1 VTCLRDDARSEAA
14 EIRMHRDETV
24 IDAVK
29 TCFSGAL
36 LSSQSTMLNRRDCL
50 RISLLTGAGVLASCT
65 GPALRSQNDLL
76 GHRPGP
82 KGFRTV
88 LLDAGHGGRDPGA
101 VRNGIREKEVA
112 LDVANRLR
120 QKLDSGFRVKMVRS
134 SDYFVELDERVRR
147 ADRSGDAILISIH
160 FNSGS
165 RRRAGA
171 ETFYWRVDSYGLARR
186 IQQSL
191 SAVTPYRNSSG
202 LVRRRLRLTRNPTIP
217 CVLVECGYLSNSRE
231 AALIKQSS
239 YRDRLAQAMADAIR
253 AQAREGDGAIGSLP
267 PPRWDPPSK
276 ATDARDRW

>member
-1 VTCLRDDARSEAA
+1 MWTRRDWLR
-14 EIRMHRDETV
+14 
-24 IDAVK
+24 
-29 TCFSGAL
+29 FSL
-36 LSSQSTMLNRRDCL
+36 LSGV
-50 RISLLTGAGVLASCT
+50 GALASCS
-65 GPALRSQNDLL
+65 GPGLRSQSDLL

-88 LLDAGHGGRDPGA
+88 ILDAGHGGRDPGA
-101 VRNGIREKEVA
+101 VRNGIREKDVA
-112 LDVANRLR
+112 LDVARRLKD
-120 QKLDSGFRVKMVRS
+120 KLDAGFRVKMMRA
-134 SDYFVELDERVRR
+134 SDDFVDLDERVRR
-147 ADRSGDAILISIH
+147 ADRSRDAILVSIH

-231 AALIKQSS
+231 AALIKQSA
-239 YRDRLAQAMADAIR
+239 YRDRLADAMANAIR
-253 AQAREGDGAIGSLP
+253 AQAREGDGNIGSLP